1 MFVSFVVTIYNKTR
15 YIPHML
21 AGLAAQGGDFER
33 EFIFVDDGS
42 TDGSADLLAELTR
55 DWRQTTIIRQVNAG
69 PAPALNRG
77 FAAARGEFV
86 KPMDGDDILLPGAL
100 AAVAEGFSRDR
111 AAEAACGGVQQVR
124 LGADGSSQTLKL
136 LRNDRVKRLTDWRAP
151 TLGNPISG
159 ARFFRRS
166 WYRRAGF
173 YDIRY
178 RLTADRDFLIRSLI
192 LGMRTVPLERV
203 IHQDRRHDGALTA
216 KPAQIVRFHEE
227 CRTLARTYLVR
238 PESPEELRRAAC
250 RWFSVETVRRL
261 KYLADKKSW
270 HEFRATFWDARDVLP
285 GWPVWLA
292 REGLHRLSWGLL

>member
-1 MFVSFVVTIYNKTR
+1 MAPPRITLITPVLNRADLLSDALNSVA
-15 YIPHML
+15 L
-21 AGLAAQGGDFER
+21 QGYSEVEHIVIDG
-33 EFIFVDDGS
+33 GS
-42 TDGSADLLAELTR
+42 TDGSQNILKHAHGIQWLSEPDRGPFDAINKGIRRATGDIIGHLA
-55 DWRQTTIIRQVNAG
+55 A
-69 PAPALNRG
+69 
-77 FAAARGEFV
+77 
-86 KPMDGDDILLPGAL
+86 DDILLPGAL

-292 REGLHRLSWGLL
+292 RAGLHRLSWGLL